1 MNELLELHILQNF
14 APSNLNRDDT
24 GSPKDCM
31 FGGSRRAR
39 ISSQAL
45 KRAMRTYVRENQL
58 LPEGHLAER
67 SRRFNRAIVD
77 TLVERGRDNETAA
90 KVVEAALAGMGL
102 KIDEKD
108 NRTEYLIFLGSS
120 ELARITDLIDSH
132 WDGLSGV
139 ALDKKAKKKDLAA
152 AVPDELRKALNGAI
166 RDRGEGGDAVD
177 VALFGRM
184 LADKPGKNQDAA
196 CQVAHA
202 ISTHRVEKEFD
213 YYTAVDDLLDP
224 SEDAGAGMLGTVE
237 FNSACFYRYIAIDL
251 SKLQQNLAGDE
262 ELLRKGLSAFL
273 KAAVMAIPTGKQN
286 SFAAH
291 NPPGFIAFRHRKNGP
306 PINLAN
312 AFEKP
317 VWLGGRDSQSSFTAA
332 SARQLAEHWECLDQ
346 FYGNGGSAAYWS
358 SEKDTSLAK
367 ADRVASLDEL
377 LARVADWTR
386 G

>member
-1 MNELLELHILQNF
+1 MTELLELHILQNF

-45 KRAMRTYVRENQL
+45 KRSMRTYVRENEL

-67 SRRFNRAIVD
+67 SRRFNRTIVS
-77 TLVERGRDNETAA
+77 TLVERGRDAETAA
-90 KVVEAALAGMGL
+90 KVVEAALGGMGL
-102 KIDEKD
+102 KIDEKE

-120 ELARITDLIDSH
+120 ELAQITELIDQN
-132 WDGLSGV
+132 WDNLSAV
-139 ALDKKAKKKDLAA
+139 AVDKKAKKKDLSA
-152 AVPDELRKALNGAI
+152 AVPDELRKALNRTI
-166 RDRGEGGDAVD
+166 RARGEGGDAVD

-184 LADKPGKNQDAA
+184 LADKPDKNQDAA

-202 ISTHRVEKEFD
+202 ISTHKVEKEFD

-237 FNSACFYRYIAIDL
+237 YNSACFYRYMTIDL
-251 SKLQQNLAGDE
+251 ARLKANLSGDE
-262 ELLRKGLSAFL
+262 ELLRKGLEAFL
-273 KAAVMAIPTGKQN
+273 KAAVLAIPTGKQN

-291 NPPGFIAFRHRKNGP
+291 NPPSFIALRHRKNGP

-312 AFEKP
+312 AFEEP
-317 VWLGGRDSQSSFTAA
+317 VWLGGSNKDRSFSAA
-332 SARQLAEHWECLDQ
+332 SARKLAEHWESLDG
-346 FYGNGGSAAYWS
+346 FYGNGGDAAYWS
-358 SEKDTSLAK
+358 VDKDCGFSKGQAVTTLDDLLAK
-367 ADRVASLDEL
+367 VAE
-377 LARVADWTR
+377 WTK